1 MGRASFGAIMS
12 RLLGRTIATA
22 VMIATAGLAPK
33 AALAQT
39 TDTVPAAP
47 SAAGRTP
54 SETPAT
60 EPVREGKFLTS
71 VPPSLMRVSKVIG
84 IGVIGSDPVRIGTID
99 DVVFDSAG
107 KAVAVVLGT
116 GGFLGMG
123 EKRVGV
129 PFDTILWATA
139 EGARGVSTS
148 GVVTAGT
155 TGGPVDSVKAAE
167 SMPGARVG
175 NEVLD
180 AQNKDQG
187 GVVNPGSGSAAA
199 MRPGEKPATELVV
212 GSDGRADHAVVQLT
226 KGDLQMAPAF
236 RFREEAGSPGA
247 KQP

>member
-1 MGRASFGAIMS
+1 MS
-12 RLLGRTIATA
+12 RLLGLTIATA
-22 VMIATAGLAPK
+22 VMIGTTAS
-33 AALAQT
+33 AQT

-47 SAAGRTP
+47 SAVGRVP

-60 EPVREGKFLTS
+60 DPVREGRFLTS

-84 IGVIGSDPVRIGTID
+84 IGVIGSDPVRIGTVD
-99 DVVFDSAG
+99 DVVFDGTG
-107 KAVAVVLGT
+107 KAVAVVVGT

-129 PFDTILWATA
+129 PFETVLWATA

-155 TGGPVDSVKAAE
+155 TGDPVDSVKASE

-175 NEVLD
+175 SEALD
-180 AQNKDQG
+180 SQNQAQKG
-187 GVVNPGSGSAAA
+187 TVNPGSGSAAA

-212 GSDGRADHAVVQLT
+212 GPDGRADHAVIHLT

-247 KQP
+247 KGP